1 MMYNTKSGLRIKP
14 TAHSKDLVGRLR
26 NCKFTQAK
34 KYMKGQP
41 KDVQDCIRVLSRLFD
56 NNGWLEGDMGVLL
69 GMAVDLLVG
78 YEES

>member
-1 MMYNTKSGLRIKP
+1 MIYNTKSGRRIKP
-14 TAHSKDLVGRLR
+14 TKDSEDLIGRLR
-26 NCKFTQAK
+26 NCKFESAK

-41 KDVQDCIRVLSRLFD
+41 KDVQACIRALARLFD
-56 NNGWLEGDMGVLL
+56 NNGWVEGDVGFLV